1 MKKITLLFL
10 LIALP
15 MMAST
20 ELIYPWV
27 SANDMF
33 SSKIEEIGESIPEKE
48 DADVTLLEDTHN
60 ETET

>member
-1 MKKITLLFL
+1 MLNTQRE
-10 LIALP
+10 P
-15 MMAST
+15 
-20 ELIYPWV
+20 
-27 SANDMF
+27 DMF